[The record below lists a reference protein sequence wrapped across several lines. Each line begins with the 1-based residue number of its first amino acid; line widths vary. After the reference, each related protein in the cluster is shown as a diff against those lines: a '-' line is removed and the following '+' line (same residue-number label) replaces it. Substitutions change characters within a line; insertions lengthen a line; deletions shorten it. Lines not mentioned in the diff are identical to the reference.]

1 MNLFSLAFLIEG
13 DRTQNRRQNHPW
25 AVNPGQ
31 SLVHADG
38 AASFATGNF
47 GRANRVIGADEI
59 QVARDRSEGE
69 MRPAVW
75 RTGVLPPAP
84 TPKITE
90 ATSGAVSINPMS

>member
-38 AASFATGNF
+38 PASFGTGNF

-59 QVARDRSEGE
+59 QSPVTDPRARCAQRSD
-69 MRPAVW
+69 VL
-75 RTGVLPPAP
+75 VLLPPAP

-90 ATSGAVSINPMS
+90 ATSGAVSINPM